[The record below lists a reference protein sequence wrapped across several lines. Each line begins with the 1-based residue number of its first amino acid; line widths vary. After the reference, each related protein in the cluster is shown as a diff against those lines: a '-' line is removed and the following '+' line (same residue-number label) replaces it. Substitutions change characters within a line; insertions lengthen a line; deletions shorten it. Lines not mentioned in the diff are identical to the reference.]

1 LRYGDVLP
9 LDFYSLPEDFKPPK
23 EFIDIAKELDRHY
36 IVSRYLNIYPEDA
49 FMDYYTE
56 SKARRVIEYTR
67 KIIEFCRSKGIQA

>member
-1 LRYGDVLP
+1 MRYGDVLP

-36 IVSRYLNIYPEDA
+36 IVSRYPNIYPEDA
-49 FMDYYTE
+49 FMDYYE

-67 KIIEFCRSKGIQA
+67 KIIEFYRSKGL

>member
-1 LRYGDVLP
+1 LRYGDTLS

-36 IVSRYLNIYPEDA
+36 IVSRYPNIYPEDT